1 MDIKGVFTIMPTP
14 FTASGELDLASLDRL
29 VDFQLECGV
38 YGLAIL
44 GFLGEAHKL
53 ASGERRTVIETVLKR
68 VHGRI
73 PVWVGIRALGTIG
86 AIEQG
91 REAEALGAQGLFA
104 APIGGLNDAAL
115 FDYYRSLAAAV
126 KLPVYIHDFPEA
138 LGAEISAELVARC
151 VKEGGVAGIKL
162 EEPPVGIK
170 LSRIRELAGAQCK
183 IFGGL
188 GGTYFLEELE
198 RGANGTMT
206 GFAFPEILVRIYEAF
221 AAGKRDE
228 AARVFDH
235 YCPLIRYEFQP
246 KVGIALR
253 KHTYMRRG
261 AIASDFIRPP
271 GPKLDAIT
279 RGELERT
286 VRRVGLDLD
295 AQGRQKLI

>member
-1 MDIKGVFTIMPTP
+1 MDIHGVFTIMPTP
-14 FTASGELDLASLDRL
+14 FTATGELDRASLDRL

-53 ASGERRTVIETVLKR
+53 ASAERRGVIETVVAR
-68 VHGRI
+68 VRGRI

-86 AIEQG
+86 AIEQAH
-91 REAEALGAQGLFA
+91 EAEALGAQGLFA
-104 APIGGLNDAAL
+104 APIGGLADAAL
-115 FDYYRSLAAAV
+115 FEYYRALAASV
-126 KLPVYIHDFPEA
+126 RLPVYIHDFPDA
-138 LGAEISAELVARC
+138 LGAEIPAELVARC
-151 VKEGGVAGIKL
+151 VREGGVAGIKL

-170 LSRIRELAGAQCK
+170 LSRIRELAGAQCR

-206 GFAFPEILVRIYEAF
+206 GFAFPEILVRIYQAY
-221 AAGKRDE
+221 AAGDHAA

-246 KVGIALR
+246 KVGLALR

-261 AIASDFIRPP
+261 AIASDHIRPP
-271 GPKLDAIT
+271 GPRLDPIT

-295 AQGRQKLI
+295 ASGRQRLV

>member
-14 FTASGELDLASLDRL
+14 FTAAGDLDLASLERL

-53 ASGERRTVIETVLKR
+53 ASIERRQVIETVMGR
-68 VHGRI
+68 VQGRI
-73 PVWVGIRALGTIG
+73 PIWVGVRALGTIG
-86 AIEQG
+86 AIEQA
-91 REAEALGAQGLFA
+91 REAQDLGAQGLFA
-104 APIGGLNDAAL
+104 APIGGVGESAM
-115 FDYYRSLAAAV
+115 FDYYAALASAV
-126 KLPVYIHDFPEA
+126 PLPVYIHDYPEA
-138 LGAEISAELVARC
+138 LGAELSPELVARC
-151 VKEGGVAGIKL
+151 CKEGGVAGIKL

-170 LSRIRELAGAQCK
+170 LSKIRELAGERCRV
-183 IFGGL
+183 FGGL

-198 RGANGTMT
+198 RGAHGTMT

-221 AAGKRDE
+221 FAGKRDE

-246 KVGIALR
+246 KIGIALR

-261 AIASDFIRPP
+261 AIASDFIRAP
-271 GPKLDAIT
+271 GPKLDALT
-279 RGELERT
+279 RAELERT
-286 VRRVGLDLD
+286 VRRVGLSLD
-295 AQGRQKLI
+295 APGRQTLI

>member
-14 FTASGELDLASLDRL
+14 FTAAGDLDLPSLERL
-29 VDFQLECGV
+29 VDFQMDCGV

-68 VHGRI
+68 VNGRI

-91 REAEALGAQGLFA
+91 REAEALGAQGVFA

-115 FDYYRSLAAAV
+115 FDYYRALAAAV
-126 KLPVYIHDFPEA
+126 KLPVYIHDYPEA
-138 LGAEISAELVARC
+138 LGAELSAELVARC

-170 LSRIRELAGAQCK
+170 LSKIRELAGDRCK

-221 AAGKRDE
+221 ADGKRDE

-286 VRRVGLDLD
+286 VKRVGLDLD
-295 AQGRQKLI
+295 AKGRQKLV